1 MTQEKLF
8 TEIHMLRSNFKVILV
23 SLLLTAALTLTAC
36 NEITTPA
43 ELNVTDSSDTGEI
56 VKDTSE
62 KTEKTDEPA
71 AETTEKTVVT
81 AQTNTAEQPSEEAA
95 EASVPEITVQPEVS
109 EPPANTVPAETPT
122 TVLIP
127 APKWTET
134 EANGTMYINA
144 EEVFSR
150 AEAVQDSKKVKR
162 YRLNDSVNITAR
174 TDTGYCKLDSGDY
187 IHLSYLNINKV
198 EITAAT
204 TAPPVTEMTTAAPV
218 VTTEAYTAPEET
230 TPSVTEGNYGQRG
243 NTQAELDFIE
253 RVFEL
258 TNEERAK
265 EGLPAYQ
272 HMDALDVIASVRAW
286 ELTVEYRPDHT
297 RPDGSSCSGAFNEN
311 GIIYGAWG
319 ENIAAGQDTPE
330 SVVEA
335 WLNSPYHRDAV
346 LNTEFTYMG
355 VGFYYIKD
363 DYQNYYY
370 FWTQEFYCY

>member
-1 MTQEKLF
+1 
-8 TEIHMLRSNFKVILV
+8 MLRSNFKVIFL

-36 NEITTPA
+36 NEITAPA
-43 ELNVTDSSDTGEI
+43 ELNVTESSDTDNSTEN
-56 VKDTSE
+56 TSE
-62 KTEKTDEPA
+62 KTERTDEPA

-81 AQTNTAEQPSEEAA
+81 PQTNEEEQPSEEAT
-95 EASVPEITVQPEVS
+95 EASVPEITVQPEAS
-109 EPPANTVPAETPT
+109 DTPLNTLPAETPT
-122 TVLIP
+122 TLPVP

-134 EANGTMYINA
+134 AADGTMYINT

-162 YRLNDSVNITAR
+162 YRLNDSVSITAR

-187 IHLSYLNINKV
+187 IHCSYLNTDKV
-198 EITAAT
+198 EVPAAT
-204 TAPPVTEMTTAAPV
+204 TASPVTEATTAAPV
-218 VTTEAYTAPEET
+218 ATTEADTAPEE
-230 TPSVTEGNYGQRG
+230 PAPPVTEGNYGQRG

-272 HMDALDVIASVRAW
+272 HMDTLDVIASVRAW

-297 RPDGSSCSGAFNEN
+297 RPDGSSCSGAFDEK

-330 SVVEA
+330 GVVEA
-335 WLNSPYHRDAV
+335 WINSPNHRDAV

-355 VGFYYIKD
+355 VGFYYIED

>member
-1 MTQEKLF
+1 
-8 TEIHMLRSNFKVILV
+8 MLRSNFKVILV

-36 NEITTPA
+36 NEIATPA
-43 ELNVTDSSDTGEI
+43 ELNVTDTSDTGETAE
-56 VKDTSE
+56 DTSE
-62 KTEKTDEPA
+62 KTEKTDEPET
-71 AETTEKTVVT
+71 ETTEKTVVT
-81 AQTNTAEQPSEEAA
+81 EQTYAEEQTSEEAA
-95 EASVPEITVQPEVS
+95 EAFTPEITVQPEVS
-109 EPPANTVPAETPT
+109 EPPVNTVPAETPT
-122 TVLIP
+122 TVPVP

-187 IHLSYLNINKV
+187 IHCSYLNTSKV

-218 VTTEAYTAPEET
+218 VATEADTAPEET
-230 TPSVTEGNYGQRG
+230 TPGVTEGNYGQRG
-243 NTQAELDFIE
+243 YTQAELDFIE

-272 HMDALDVIASVRAW
+272 HMDTLDVIASVRAW
-286 ELTVEYRPDHT
+286 ELTVEYRPDHS
-297 RPDGSSCSGAFNEN
+297 RPDGRTCTSAFNDN

-330 SVVEA
+330 AVVEA
-335 WLNSPYHRDAV
+335 WMNSPYHRAAV
-346 LNTEFTYMG
+346 LSTEFTYMG
-355 VGFYYIKD
+355 TGFYYIKD

>member
-8 TEIHMLRSNFKVILV
+8 TEIHMLRSNFRVILV

-36 NEITTPA
+36 NEITAPA
-43 ELNVTDSSDTGEI
+43 ELNVTESSDTDNSTEN
-56 VKDTSE
+56 TSE
-62 KTEKTDEPA
+62 KTERTDEPS

-81 AQTNTAEQPSEEAA
+81 PQTNEEEQPSEEAT
-95 EASVPEITVQPEVS
+95 EASVPEITAQPEAS
-109 EPPANTVPAETPT
+109 DTPLIPAETPT
-122 TVLIP
+122 TLPVP

-134 EANGTMYINA
+134 AADGTMYINT
-144 EEVFSR
+144 EDVFSR

-187 IHLSYLNINKV
+187 IHCSYLNISKV
-198 EITAAT
+198 EVPAAT
-204 TAPPVTEMTTAAPV
+204 TASPVTEETTAAPV
-218 VTTEAYTAPEET
+218 AATEADTAPEET
-230 TPSVTEGNYGQRG
+230 TPPVTEGNYGQRG
-243 NTQAELDFIE
+243 NTQEELDFIE

-272 HMDALDVIASVRAW
+272 HMDTLDVIASVRAW

-297 RPDGSSCSGAFNEN
+297 RPDGSSCSGAFNES
-311 GIIYGAWG
+311 GIIYGTWG

-335 WLNSPYHRDAV
+335 WMNSPDHRHAV
-346 LNTEFTYMG
+346 LNNEFTYMG